1 MMTTT
6 STGTTFNT
14 GTVSVTALDGVTGEA
29 ANSISGGDEGT
40 FTYVDGSGT
49 LTLASGIWWGSGKTP
64 VMELQSNAQ
73 FYIGGTSFDELGIQ
87 GESNQDFTVE
97 AAGTGNLNLG
107 TNGVADTIISAAND
121 AILRLSAPS
130 TETVNG
136 LQIDAA
142 ETGSAPTISIEST
155 TNTPDTNVDI
165 VIVPNGTGVIS
176 VAGTTNYEDN
186 VTDDDD
192 IPNKK
197 YVDDEIANIAT
208 NQIVQLDTSVTVTD
222 TGTDGTITTVADGT
236 TVFTQT
242 DTASTVNAGTFSV
255 TNLSTDGGVV
265 FTDASGTLSQDA
277 HFLFQNVGGSGNNQL
292 TLGNAGGEDGT
303 LDLGTD
309 GIITNGGDLSI
320 SSGNDVTFENGGVVV
335 FDTDI
340 NMNSGNISM
349 DGNSITSAGV
359 NDDISIL
366 PTGTGVIS
374 VAGTTDYENNV
385 TADDDIPNKLYV
397 DNAIADSVTPGSLGS
412 VTGTVDLTS
421 ATAQNIGAAD
431 GIPANA
437 TVLSVTLD
445 VTAASDA
452 VTTVTIGDAT
462 NGAASY
468 MAASENDPETTGI
481 YLSDVRVANG
491 GSAQQAQATVATPG
505 TVGSAT
511 VIITYRNS

>member
-1 MMTTT
+1 
-6 STGTTFNT
+6 
-14 GTVSVTALDGVTGEA
+14 
-29 ANSISGGDEGT
+29 
-40 FTYVDGSGT
+40 
-49 LTLASGIWWGSGKTP
+49 
-64 VMELQSNAQ
+64 
-73 FYIGGTSFDELGIQ
+73 
-87 GESNQDFTVE
+87 
-97 AAGTGNLNLG
+97 
-107 TNGVADTIISAAND
+107 
-121 AILRLSAPS
+121 
-130 TETVNG
+130 
-136 LQIDAA
+136 
-142 ETGSAPTISIEST
+142 
-155 TNTPDTNVDI
+155 
-165 VIVPNGTGVIS
+165 
-176 VAGTTNYEDN
+176 
-186 VTDDDD
+186 
-192 IPNKK
+192 
-197 YVDDEIANIAT
+197 
-208 NQIVQLDTSVTVTD
+208 
-222 TGTDGTITTVADGT
+222 
-236 TVFTQT
+236 
-242 DTASTVNAGTFSV
+242 
-255 TNLSTDGGVV
+255 
-265 FTDASGTLSQDA
+265 
-277 HFLFQNVGGSGNNQL
+277 
-292 TLGNAGGEDGT
+292 
-303 LDLGTD
+303 
-309 GIITNGGDLSI
+309 
-320 SSGNDVTFENGGVVV
+320 
-335 FDTDI
+335 
-340 NMNSGNISM
+340 MNSGNISM